1 MSMMTMLV
9 VAASAGLVNA
19 SGWVEPPEAV
29 VDRLRAGVSGE
40 RLLADVQTLAD
51 FGTRHTLSDTESD
64 DRGIGAARRWL
75 KAEFA
80 RIALDAGRD
89 DVVVSFDT
97 HMVQADGRRIG
108 RDVDVVNVMCTI
120 PGAMPEA
127 RDRLY
132 YVIAHYD
139 SRASDVNDA
148 EIDSPGANDD
158 ASGTAACL
166 ELARLLM
173 RERLD
178 ATVVLMPVAGEE
190 QGLFGARKHAAAA
203 VEAGLDVRAVLSNDV
218 IGDPSGPG
226 GRMAADRV
234 RVFSEGLPLTLLAE
248 PGRAERALRTMRSV
262 ASESDSE
269 SRQVA
274 RFMAEIADEHDLPVK
289 PMLIYRPDRFLRGGD
304 HTAFNEVG
312 YPAVRLTE
320 VYEDYDRQHQ
330 DVRNESGRQFGDL
343 VEYIDAEYLAGV
355 TLLNAVTLAHMANA
369 PSGPGD
375 ARVIVAELTN
385 DTTLRWE
392 ASPEPDVAGYEVVWR
407 ATDAGDWE
415 HARDVGNVTE
425 ATVDLSKDN
434 WFFGV
439 RAYDADGYRSPI
451 VFPRPAR
458 E

>member
-1 MSMMTMLV
+1 
-9 VAASAGLVNA
+9 VAASVGLNA
-19 SGWVEPPEAV
+19 IEPPEAV
-29 VDRLRAGVSGE
+29 VDRLRAEVSGE
-40 RLLADVQTLAD
+40 RLLSDVQTLAD
-51 FGTRHTLSDTESD
+51 FGTRHTLSSVESD

-75 KAEFA
+75 KAEFE
-80 RIALDAGRD
+80 RIAAEAGRD
-89 DVVVSFDT
+89 DVTVEFDT
-97 HMVQADGRRIG
+97 HLVEADGRRIA

-120 PGAMPEA
+120 PGAMPGA

-139 SRASDVNDA
+139 SRASDVNDS

-203 VEAGLDVRAVLSNDV
+203 VEAGLDLRAVLSNDV

-226 GRMAADRV
+226 GKMAADRV
-234 RVFSEGLPLTLLAE
+234 RVFSEGLPLALLAD

-274 RFMAEIADEHDLPVK
+274 RFMAEVADEHDLPVK

-304 HTAFNEVG
+304 HTAFNDVG

-415 HARDVGNVTE
+415 HSRDVGNVTE
-425 ATVDLSKDN
+425 ATIDLSKDN

-439 RAYDADGYRSPI
+439 RAYDGDRYRSPV

>member
-1 MSMMTMLV
+1 MSMMMMLV
-9 VAASAGLVNA
+9 VAASVGLNA
-19 SGWVEPPEAV
+19 IEPPEAV
-29 VDRLRAGVSGE
+29 VDRLRAEVSGE
-40 RLLADVQTLAD
+40 RLLSDVQTLAD
-51 FGTRHTLSDTESD
+51 FGTRHTLSSVESD

-75 KAEFA
+75 KAEFE
-80 RIALDAGRD
+80 RIAAEAGRD
-89 DVVVSFDT
+89 DVTVEFDT
-97 HMVQADGRRIG
+97 HLVEADGRRIA

-120 PGAMPEA
+120 PGAMPGA

-139 SRASDVNDA
+139 SRASDVNDS

-203 VEAGLDVRAVLSNDV
+203 VEAGLDLRAVLSNDV

-226 GRMAADRV
+226 GKMAADRV
-234 RVFSEGLPLTLLAE
+234 RVFSEGLPLALLAD

-274 RFMAEIADEHDLPVK
+274 RFMAEVADEHDLPVK

-304 HTAFNEVG
+304 HTAFNDVG

-415 HARDVGNVTE
+415 HSRDVGNVTE
-425 ATVDLSKDN
+425 ATIDLSKDN

-439 RAYDADGYRSPI
+439 RAYDGDRYRSPV

>member
-1 MSMMTMLV
+1 MTTMTTAV
-9 VAASAGLVNA
+9 IAATLGLSSFDPA
-19 SGWVEPPEAV
+19 DV
-29 VDRLRAGVSGE
+29 VDRLREGVSGE

-51 FGTRHTLSDTESD
+51 FETRHTLSDTESD
-64 DRGIGAARRWL
+64 ERGIGAARRWL
-75 KAEFA
+75 KTEFE
-80 RIALDAGRD
+80 RIAVEAGRD
-89 DVVVSFDT
+89 DVVVEFDT
-97 HMVQADGRRIG
+97 HLVQADGRRIG

-120 PGAMPEA
+120 PGSMPDA
-127 RDRLY
+127 RGRLY

-262 ASESDSE
+262 ASEGDSA

-274 RFMAEIADEHDLPVK
+274 RFMAEVAEAHDLPVK

-343 VEYIDAEYLAGV
+343 VKYIDAEYLAGV
-355 TLLNAVTLAHMANA
+355 TLLNAVTLVHLANA

-415 HARDVGNVTE
+415 HAEDVGNLTE
-425 ATVDLSKDN
+425 ATIDLSKDN

-439 RAYDADGYRSPI
+439 RAYDADGYRSP
-451 VFPRPAR
+451 VAFPRPAR

>member
-1 MSMMTMLV
+1 MLV

-51 FGTRHTLSDTESD
+51 FGTRHTLSDTQSD

-75 KAEFA
+75 KAEFE
-80 RIALDAGRD
+80 RIALDAGRE

-97 HMVQADGRRIG
+97 HLVQADGRRIW

-127 RDRLY
+127 RGRLY
-132 YVIAHYD
+132 YMIAHYD
-139 SRASDVNDA
+139 SRASDVNDS
-148 EIDSPGANDD
+148 EIDAPGANDD

-226 GRMAADRV
+226 DRMAADRV
-234 RVFSEGLPLTLLAE
+234 RVFSEGLPLTFLAE

-262 ASESDSE
+262 ASEGDSA

-274 RFMAEIADEHDLPVK
+274 RFMAEVAEAHDLPVK

-312 YPAVRLTE
+312 FPAVRLTE

-415 HARDVGNVTE
+415 HVRDAGNATE

-439 RAYDADGYRSPI
+439 RAYDGDGYRSPV